1 VRVLFRLTGYL
12 RPYWLIA
19 GGAYL
24 SLIVFTGLNLIV
36 PSLIKR
42 LIDQGI
48 GQGDTEFLHRGALAI
63 VAITL
68 FKSIFAFGQ
77 SYLTESASQG
87 AAYEVRNALYHHLQ
101 RLPFSW
107 HDRAHTGQLM
117 TRATS
122 DVEMVRLFT
131 GRGLLNMVNFV
142 LVFGSVVIVLF
153 TLNWQ
158 LALLSLVTL
167 PPLVV
172 TIAQYNRIVRPMFT
186 EIQQQFAAVTSVLQE
201 IVTGI
206 KVVLAFSREPF
217 ERQRFGRQ
225 NDLLLGRYLAQVKA
239 SAIVMPLLNFWSAA
253 GSVLV
258 LGYGGAQVIDG
269 KMSIGT
275 LVAFNSYL
283 LLMIQPVRQLG
294 FFASII
300 SRAIASGVRIFEI
313 LDTPPDVRDKPDAIR
328 LPKLRGE
335 VEFEH
340 VSFRYLRS
348 GAPVLRDVSLVAKP
362 GDIVALV
369 GATGSGKSTLTNLIP
384 RFYDVL
390 SGRVLVDGYDVRD
403 VVLQTLRRQIG
414 IVLQE
419 PTLFTGTIR
428 DNIAFGRP
436 DAPFGEVE
444 RAARAA
450 RAHDFIVSF
459 PDGYDTI
466 VGERGQSLSGGQR
479 QRVAIARA
487 LVMDARI
494 LILDDATSSVD
505 METEFL
511 IQQALAELMQGR
523 TTFVIAQRLA
533 TLRHATQILVMDKG
547 AIVARG
553 THAQLLAES
562 PIYADFHRIQVVQ
575 QEEIAGR
582 ERVAAAR

>member
-1 VRVLFRLTGYL
+1 MRVLFRLTGYL